1 VSHAEDWP
9 WSSARAHLAG
19 EDDELATVA
28 PLRTLIADFAALL
41 AVPAVPAAATRI
53 DRAPTDE
60 APPPLTNTTQRIILR
75 RMTRQEILAKLRENE
90 TALRARGVSHAAL
103 FGSRARGD
111 NRPDSDIDIMVEFD
125 PAAHVTVFNYA
136 GLKDYIAGLFDG
148 PVDVVNRDG
157 LKAYVRPAVTTDA
170 VYAF

>member
-1 VSHAEDWP
+1 M
-9 WSSARAHLAG
+9 
-19 EDDELATVA
+19 
-28 PLRTLIADFAALL
+28 
-41 AVPAVPAAATRI
+41 
-53 DRAPTDE
+53 
-60 APPPLTNTTQRIILR
+60 N
-75 RMTRQEILAKLRENE
+75 RQEILAKLRESE
-90 TALRARGVSHAAL
+90 PALRARSVRHAAL

-111 NRPDSDIDIMVEFD
+111 DRPDSDIDIMLEFD

-157 LKAYVRPAVTTDA
+157 LKPYVRPAATTDA